1 MQSKQTKQEREGDS
15 AGKIR
20 RTAAALALALGNNE
34 MYHPANS
41 LRHSLFSF
49 KKGSGT
55 MTCQRQRPFICGTTS
70 SSSSSSSRFFSVA
83 EPELLFQK
91 IKNSSSEKDSKSAP
105 SIKLLLMVLL
115 RPKAKRSQMRSSP
128 HNVCLFQWG
137 ETAGSDKDTELF
149 TLNMQAHACTIR

>member
-1 MQSKQTKQEREGDS
+1 MKAMQSKQTTREGDL

-49 KKGSGT
+49 KKGSGA

-70 SSSSSSSRFFSVA
+70 SNSSSSRFFSVA

-91 IKNSSSEKDSKSAP
+91 IKNGSSSEKDSKSAP
-105 SIKLLLMVLL
+105 TIKLLL

-128 HNVCLFQWG
+128 HNVCLLQWG
-137 ETAGSDKDTELF
+137 ETAGSDKDKQSCSL
-149 TLNMQAHACTIR
+149 